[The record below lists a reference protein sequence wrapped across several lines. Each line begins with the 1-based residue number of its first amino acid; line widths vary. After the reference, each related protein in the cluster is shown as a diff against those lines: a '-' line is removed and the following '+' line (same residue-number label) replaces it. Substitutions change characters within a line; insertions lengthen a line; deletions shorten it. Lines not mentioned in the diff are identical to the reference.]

1 MELEKYKLDTW
12 HLMVQKIVA
21 ENIYRLEAIDAT
33 LLNWINLDEQDWTMT
48 VQDIIFLLSFSYI

>member
-1 MELEKYKLDTW
+1 MELEKYKWDTW